1 MPIVSTLIMNAL
13 VMTGEKSL
21 DNIST
26 FSGGETS
33 YHLSRLNSMLDSWS
47 NERLMVPYLSQ
58 TSFALTV
65 STASYSI
72 GSGGAFNMTRPTK
85 LVEPCFIRDSDNND
99 TPLEIISMESYGRI
113 VQKSAGGSYPVYI
126 AYDFG
131 YSATSSATVYFW
143 PAPSANLTAYLN
155 TLQPLTN
162 FSTVS
167 QPVQLPPGYQDA
179 IESNYAVRSAI
190 GVLPISNDLKEMARL
205 TKAAIKVTNM
215 VPKIM
220 KLDDGVVGSLRS
232 NILSGP

>member
-1 MPIVSTLIMNAL
+1 MPIVSTLIMNSL

-26 FSGGETS
+26 FQAGETS

-72 GSGGAFNMTRPTK
+72 GSGGSFNMTRPTR
-85 LVEPCFIRDSDNND
+85 LVNPCFIRDSGNND
-99 TPLEIISMESYGRI
+99 TPLEIISMESYGNI

-131 YSATSSATVYFW
+131 YSATSTATVYFW
-143 PAPSANLTAYLN
+143 PAPAANLTTYIN
-155 TLQPLTN
+155 TLQPLTS

-179 IESNYAVRSAI
+179 IEANYAVRSAL
-190 GVLPISNDLKEMARL
+190 GVIPVSNDLKELARI
-205 TKAAIKVTNM
+205 TKAAIKVTNTI
-215 VPKIM
+215 PKIM
-220 KLDDGVVGSLRS
+220 KMDNGVAGALRS